1 MMKSKADKAQ
11 QIEDWNEEILG
22 LKRKINDMAAQFER
36 ELKDTVVRLHSRI
49 ETSQKP
55 MGAGADDRS
64 SEIALLRRLDE
75 IAARRR

>member
-55 MGAGADDRS
+55 MGSGGDDRS